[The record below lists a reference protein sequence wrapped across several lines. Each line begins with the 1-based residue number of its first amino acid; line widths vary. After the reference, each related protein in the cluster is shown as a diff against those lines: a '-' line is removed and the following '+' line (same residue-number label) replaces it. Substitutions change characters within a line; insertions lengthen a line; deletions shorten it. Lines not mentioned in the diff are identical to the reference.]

1 MEGATLNK
9 VTLTVSSREAVTDRA
24 LAAFRGEPQGTVI
37 SFASPEL
44 LWQTLTRK
52 RWEVIKAMTG
62 RGPVTIRGLARELG
76 RDVKGVHG
84 DVHALLEAGL
94 LDRTEEGRILF
105 PYDAVHVDFELEAA

>member
-1 MEGATLNK
+1 MNK
-9 VTLTVSSREAVTDRA
+9 VTLTVSPREAVTDRA
-24 LAAFRGEPQGTVI
+24 LAAFQGKPQGAVI

-52 RWEVIKAMTG
+52 RWEVVKAMTG

-76 RDVKGVHG
+76 RDVKGVHA
-84 DVHALLEAGL
+84 DVHALLDAGL
-94 LDRTEEGRILF
+94 LDRTAEGRILF